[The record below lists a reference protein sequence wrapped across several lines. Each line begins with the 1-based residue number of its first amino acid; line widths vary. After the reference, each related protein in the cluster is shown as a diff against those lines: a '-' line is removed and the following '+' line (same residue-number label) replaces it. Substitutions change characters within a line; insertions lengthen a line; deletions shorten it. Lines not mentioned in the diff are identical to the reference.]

1 MLYIWTR
8 DGQLTRWSQT
18 THRHMRCVAPLAQ
31 PELIII
37 KCGGPQMEVDKDYQ
51 AWAINSQLGS
61 RFLMFMGVKI
71 SEGKI

>member
-1 MLYIWTR
+1 
-8 DGQLTRWSQT
+8 
-18 THRHMRCVAPLAQ
+18 
-31 PELIII
+31 
-37 KCGGPQMEVDKDYQ
+37 MEVDKDYQ